1 MEISKAYT
9 FDDVLLIPQKSSVQP
24 STCDTSSIISKN
36 IKLKVP
42 IISAAMDTVSESK
55 LAISMAQLGGVSCL
69 HKNMSIKSQVDEV
82 LKVKKYESG
91 MVVNPITI
99 GPKNLISD
107 VKKII
112 KEKNISGIPVVNEHN
127 EVLGIITNRDLR
139 FSRND
144 KMKVKE
150 LMTKNVITI
159 KQGCSSTEAKKL
171 LHKHRIEKLIVTN
184 KQRKCLGLITVKD
197 IEKSEKF
204 PFASKDK
211 KQSLIVGAA
220 VGVGPDGLQ
229 RAKALIEAECDFIVV
244 DTAHGHS
251 QAVIDIVKQIRKE
264 SRSITLIAG
273 NIATEQA
280 AIELAKLNVDAVKV
294 GIGPGSICTTRVVA
308 GIGYPQFSAIS
319 NVKKGLSKY
328 KNVKII
334 ADGGIRYSGDIAKAL
349 GAGADAGMIGS
360 LLAGTDETPG
370 EIFFYQGRSYKSYR
384 GMGSMGA
391 MSQSN
396 GSSDRYFQ
404 ENEGEGRKL
413 VPEGVEGRVAY
424 RGPLSPIVHQLMGG
438 LRAAMGYTGSH
449 DVPTMR
455 SKPEFVRVSSASM
468 VESHVHDVSI
478 TKEPPNYPLS

>member
-55 LAISMAQLGGVSCL
+55 LAIAMAQLGGVSCL

-82 LKVKKYESG
+82 LKVKKFESG

-184 KQRKCLGLITVKD
+184 NQRKCLGLITVKD

-220 VGVGPDGLQ
+220 VGVGPDGLE

-264 SRSITLIAG
+264 SRSITLISG

-349 GAGADAGMIGS
+349 GAGADAVMIGS

-370 EIFFYQGRSYKSYR
+370 EIFYYQGRSYKSYR
-384 GMGSMGA
+384 GMGSISA
-391 MSQSN
+391 MAR
-396 GSSDRYFQ
+396 GSADRYFQ
-404 ENEGEGRKL
+404 QDIKDQLKL
-413 VPEGVEGRVAY
+413 VPEGIEGRVPY
-424 RGPLSPIVHQLMGG
+424 RGPVKNIIDQLVGG
-438 LRAAMGYTGSH
+438 LKSSMGYLGAKNIT
-449 DVPTMR
+449 
-455 SKPEFVRVSSASM
+455 EFKKNAKFIEISNSGIK
-468 VESHVHDVSI
+468 EGHVHDVQI
-478 TKEPPNYPLS
+478 TKQSPNYPVNE